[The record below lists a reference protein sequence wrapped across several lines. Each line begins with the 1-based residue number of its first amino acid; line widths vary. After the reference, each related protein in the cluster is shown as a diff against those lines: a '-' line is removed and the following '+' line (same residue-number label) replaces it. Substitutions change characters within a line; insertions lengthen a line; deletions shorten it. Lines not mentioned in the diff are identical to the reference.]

1 LFAKCS
7 VVTHPSQEERRR
19 NASLEQRIESLTERA
34 GRVERLEEELR
45 AALGRVR
52 ELESSG
58 AGGQGNGP
66 SAAEE
71 FAYAGASDADGD
83 VVEVEAS
90 VLRELRASLGRMKK
104 SRDKLLA
111 RVEAQMREMEQL
123 EEENEGLRAQAEASG
138 AAAGHEAPGEA
149 SQLRSEKR
157 RLEAEGAAI
166 RERLMAFERGEGL
179 SGLGLQMW
187 GV

>member
-1 LFAKCS
+1 MGATVLQAKASPCTARS
-7 VVTHPSQEERRR
+7 VI
-19 NASLEQRIESLTERA
+19 ASIPT
-34 GRVERLEEELR
+34 GVEFNTFLHL
-45 AALGRVR
+45 
-52 ELESSG
+52 
-58 AGGQGNGP
+58 Q
-66 SAAEE
+66 
-71 FAYAGASDADGD
+71 
-83 VVEVEAS
+83 
-90 VLRELRASLGRMKK
+90 
-104 SRDKLLA
+104 
-111 RVEAQMREMEQL
+111 
-123 EEENEGLRAQAEASG
+123 EENEGLRAQAEASG